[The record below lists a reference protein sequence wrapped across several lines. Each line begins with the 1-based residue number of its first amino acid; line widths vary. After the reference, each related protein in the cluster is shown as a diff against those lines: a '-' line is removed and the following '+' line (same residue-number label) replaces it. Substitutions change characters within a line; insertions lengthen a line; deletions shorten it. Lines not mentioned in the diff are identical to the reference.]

1 MKIDDKVLEVC
12 GKAIEVRMGYTEP
25 RYKCSATI
33 KELAESCLTAYLKE
47 TQPTAEVEPSCDVVE
62 KVKMFCELG
71 SSAYFGT
78 EYARAMKDVV
88 EYIKL
93 NNTPA
98 LQQKPK
104 AEVNELVGAINEA
117 IKLQELAELIT
128 EWEGAK
134 HLKLLAS
141 INAHPES
148 KDVLEICEGM
158 IKACELLTKCKNF
171 IEGNYSKISNSS
183 NGDEK

>member
-1 MKIDDKVLEVC
+1 MKIDENALDV
-12 GKAIEVRMGYTEP
+12 AIYAARGEGWKNKREMITY
-25 RYKCSATI
+25 AI
-33 KELAESCLTAYLKE
+33 TAYLKE

-62 KVKMFCELG
+62 YWRFKEIEQYV
-71 SSAYFGT
+71 AI
-78 EYARAMKDVV
+78 VINNV
-88 EYIKL
+88 EFDENHRFNYLLNSLFSIRDKL
-93 NNTPA
+93 NYALSA

-104 AEVNELVGAINEA
+104 AEVNELVGKINEA
-117 IKLQELAELIT
+117 IKLQELAKLIT
-128 EWEGAK
+128 EWEGVK

-171 IEGNYSKISNSS
+171 IEGK
-183 NGDEK
+183 